1 MPFIR
6 CTRKN
11 ASHEISGVA
20 FKNHPEGGVVSVEE
34 VDDDLAAMFLSVP
47 GYEVVEV
54 EPEET
59 PAQKKAREKAEAK
72 AKAEAA
78 AAQKKADDEAKAA
91 ADAEQKKLDDEAAA
105 AAAAAATNQQNTEE

>member
-20 FKNHPEGGVVSVEE
+20 FQNHPEGGVVSVEE

-59 PAQKKAREKAEAK
+59 PAQKKAREKA
-72 AKAEAA
+72 
-78 AAQKKADDEAKAA
+78 KAA
-91 ADAEQKKLDDEAAA
+91 ADAEQKKLDDGAAA
-105 AAAAAATNQQNTEE
+105 AAAAAAANQQKTEE